1 MPSDANTS
9 VPRPL
14 RSSRQGGRSC
24 GVSRASRSTGHDG
37 RQVIEI
43 TASSPKSV
51 EDAVRSGLKKVSETV
66 KGIQGAWVNETKVVT
81 NGSGEITE
89 WRVNLRVTFL
99 VE

>member
-1 MPSDANTS
+1 MTVAK
-9 VPRPL
+9 
-14 RSSRQGGRSC
+14 
-24 GVSRASRSTGHDG
+24 
-37 RQVIEI
+37 VIEI

-51 EDAVRSGLKKVSETV
+51 EDAVRGLKKVSETV